1 MNIRSELASAVVVA
15 KEVAHN
21 CEDDADGLE
30 RDVPAG
36 TDNLRKLDGGM
47 KKFYGAGSC

>member
-21 CEDDADGLE
+21 CEDDAEGLE
-30 RDVPAG
+30 GDVPSG
-36 TDNLRKLDGGM
+36 VDNLRKLD
-47 KKFYGAGSC
+47 